1 MMRERGLTRHPTL
14 VVKSLLLSADA
25 PKQGADS
32 DRKGALSM
40 MLSKCQIVSGEIDI
54 TLCND
59 GLSKV
64 TKVQTMEIIVAVNN

>member
-1 MMRERGLTRHPTL
+1 MLPNRGPT
-14 VVKSLLLSADA
+14 A
-25 PKQGADS
+25 

-40 MLSKCQIVSGEIDI
+40 MLWKCQIIVSGEINFL